1 MPLPELV
8 TPTYELVVPSTKKK
22 LKYRPFLV
30 KEQKVLILALEENDT
45 KQILEAI
52 KIIFK
57 NCIITRFKMD
67 DLSIFD
73 VEYIF
78 LQLRGRS
85 IQETIEIEVPCKDD
99 PKTKVPVTVPVE
111 AIKVD
116 FPKGHTNTI
125 KLNDTVTVVMKYPNL
140 EYFCQSVDHPS
151 VSVNEVPLPVR
162 RITSV
167 PLPGDKITH
176 NEIGFNIIL
185 DEEMTGYNE
194 MYNWLQRLVNEAQV
208 SPIQRDV
215 KFPTYADITLMIL
228 SSHNNATQKIK

>member
-85 IQETIEIEVPCKDD
+85 IQETIDVEVPCDDD
-99 PKTKVPVTVPVE
+99 PETKVPVSFPVD
-111 AIKVD
+111 AVKVN
-116 FPKGHTNTI
+116 FPKGHKSEI
-125 KLNDTVTVVMKYPNL
+125 KLNDDIMVVMKYPNL
-140 EYFCQSVDHPS
+140 DYFTK
-151 VSVNEVPLPVR
+151 VNF
-162 RITSV
+162 T
-167 PLPGDKITH
+167 
-176 NEIGFNIIL
+176 
-185 DEEMTGYNE
+185 EEET
-194 MYNWLQRLVNEAQV
+194 
-208 SPIQRDV
+208 D
-215 KFPTYADITLMIL
+215 TD
-228 SSHNNATQKIK
+228 